1 MKTEWGGGSTGR
13 HKLTDSIS
21 LQELQQMR
29 EDGLND
35 TEIAQ
40 RLEIS
45 SMTVRRYLG
54 PNPLGTA
61 EMRALRR
68 EREKEHPGRL
78 AGFVPYERK
87 RPERDKPEE
96 AKPKP
101 ESRSGPGTVE
111 VYEAVREALLRQ
123 MEKAAKL
130 AAEAET
136 LTRHTPAL
144 MMAAVEAARE
154 LRMWEEVRK

>member
-1 MKTEWGGGSTGR
+1 
-13 HKLTDSIS
+13 
-21 LQELQQMR
+21 MR
-29 EDGLND
+29 EDGLSNH
-35 TEIAQ
+35 EIAR
-40 RLEIS
+40 RLDVTPQAIG
-45 SMTVRRYLG
+45 RYLG
-54 PNPLGTA
+54 PNPLGVA

-68 EREKEHPGRL
+68 EREQEQTGRL

-96 AKPKP
+96 AKPEP
-101 ESRSGPGTVE
+101 ESQRGPGTAE

-136 LTRHTPAL
+136 ITRHTPAL
-144 MMAAVEAARE
+144 MMAVVEAARE
-154 LRMWEEVRK
+154 LRMWEEVKLWENSGAKR